1 MTRAE
6 LKSAAKEQINGKIG
20 ILFVM
25 ALIIFAIVFVCYFI
39 PVIGNIGTMIV
50 TPAFALS
57 LCMVYLKLTKKEEV
71 SVGDV
76 FSGFNKTGRA
86 LWLNIIINF
95 FTFLWTL
102 LLIIPGI
109 IKKYAYSMS
118 FYILADNP
126 ELTAR
131 EALSK
136 SKEMMNGHK
145 WDLFVLQLS
154 FFWWYL
160 LVMVTFGIAAIY
172 VTPYI
177 SATTANF
184 YNSIKGTEEVEV
196 KEENKKEEVK
206 D

>member
-6 LKSAAKEQINGKIG
+6 LKTAAKEQIKGKIG

-25 ALIIFAIVFVCYFI
+25 FLILFAIMFVCIFI
-39 PVIGNIGTMIV
+39 PFIGNIATFII
-50 TPAFALS
+50 TPAFSLS
-57 LCMVYLKLTKKEEV
+57 LCMVYLKLTKKEDI
-71 SVGDV
+71 SVGDL
-76 FSGFNKTGRA
+76 FSGFSATGKA
-86 LWLNIIINF
+86 LWLNIITAV

-109 IKKYAYSMS
+109 IKQYSYSMA

-136 SKEMMNGHK
+136 SKEIMNGHK
-145 WDLFVLQLS
+145 WDFFVLQLS

-160 LVMVTFGIAAIY
+160 LVGITFGIASIY

-184 YNSIKGTEEVEV
+184 YNSIKGNEE
-196 KEENKKEEVK
+196 
-206 D
+206 

>member
-6 LKSAAKEQINGKIG
+6 LKSAAKEQIKGKIG

-25 ALIIFAIVFVCYFI
+25 FLIIFAIGIACSFI
-39 PVIGNIGTMIV
+39 PIIGGIATFVI
-50 TPAFALS
+50 TPAFTLS
-57 LCMVYLKLTKKEEV
+57 LCIVYLKLAKKDEIA
-71 SVGDV
+71 VGDIFV
-76 FSGFNKTGRA
+76 GFNKTGRA
-86 LWLNIIINF
+86 LWLNILVGF
-95 FTFLWTL
+95 FTFLWSL
-102 LLIIPGI
+102 LLVIPGI
-109 IKKYAYSMS
+109 IKQYAYSMS

-160 LVMVTFGIAAIY
+160 LVGITFGIAAIY

-184 YNSIKGTEEVEV
+184 YNSIKE
-196 KEENKKEEVK
+196 KEA
-206 D
+206 

>member
-6 LKSAAKEQINGKIG
+6 LKSAAKEQIKGKIG

-25 ALIIFAIVFVCYFI
+25 FLIIFAIGLVCGFI
-39 PVIGNIGTMIV
+39 PLVGGIASFII
-50 TPAFALS
+50 TPAFSLS
-57 LCMVYLKLTKKEEV
+57 LCMVYLKLTKKEEI
-71 SVGDV
+71 SVGNV
-76 FSGFNKTGRA
+76 FDGFNSTGKA
-86 LWLNIIINF
+86 LWLNIIVGF

-102 LLIIPGI
+102 LFVIPGI
-109 IKKYAYSMS
+109 IKQYAYSMS

-154 FFWWYL
+154 FIWWYL
-160 LVMVTFGIAAIY
+160 LVGVTFGIAGIY
-172 VTPYI
+172 VVPYI

-184 YNSIKGTEEVEV
+184 YNSIKGSD
-196 KEENKKEEVK
+196 KEEVISEAE
-206 D
+206 

>member
-6 LKSAAKEQINGKIG
+6 LKTAAKEQIKGKIG

-25 ALIIFAIVFVCYFI
+25 FLIMFAIFVVCAFI
-39 PVIGNIGTMIV
+39 PFIGRVASFIIA
-50 TPAFALS
+50 PAFSLS
-57 LCMVYLKLTKKEEV
+57 ICMVYLMLTKKEEI
-71 SVGDV
+71 SVGDI
-76 FSGFNKTGRA
+76 FKGFNKTGRA
-86 LWLNIIINF
+86 LWLEILVKI
-95 FTFLWTL
+95 FTFLWAL
-102 LLIIPGI
+102 LFIIPGI
-109 IKKYAYSMS
+109 IKQYAYSMS

-160 LVMVTFGIAAIY
+160 LVGITLGIASIY

-184 YNSIKGTEEVEV
+184 YNSIKEA
-196 KEENKKEEVK
+196 
-206 D
+206 